1 MLVLRHS
8 QTNHY
13 FRLQPVQ
20 HSIQFTVS
28 DNTKQVKNLL
38 SLTFSVDSGK
48 KLMPFGTSRAMRA
61 LEMTRTVSRKVRQV
75 RSSSDWRQPYGQP
88 KITVFGF
95 MPPKP
100 VVCTLQ
106 TNNKHYYDTIQ
117 LVMLTQIFISTR
129 RSLD

>member
-1 MLVLRHS
+1 MLGLPHS

-13 FRLQPVQ
+13 VRLQPVQ

-48 KLMPFGTSRAMRA
+48 KLMPLGTSRAMRA

-106 TNNKHYYDTIQ
+106 TNNKHYNDTIQ
-117 LVMLTQIFISTR
+117 QVMLTQIFISTR
-129 RSLD
+129 SP